1 MKKTVT
7 MPCLK
12 PGMTE
17 GVLCRQSAAPG
28 DVLAA
33 GDVLFEVETDKVVSE
48 VEADEPMRVCRWL
61 ADEGDAVSPGGVLC
75 EVEIGKER

>member
-17 GVLCRQSAAPG
+17 GVLCRQNAAEG
-28 DVLAA
+28 DMLQA

-48 VEADEPMRVCRWL
+48 VEAEEPMRICRWL
-61 ADEGDAVSPGGVLC
+61 AEEGDAVVPGGALC
-75 EVEIGKER
+75 EVETEERR